1 MKNLFQK
8 FHFNTHVESPHSD
21 ESFNRSKALNFS
33 ILLLPFFTLVTPF
46 LVFLENYSYGIFHLE
61 IIIGILG
68 ILLVSLL
75 CSAGMRYG
83 GFIGKNILGF
93 ALVTFFLSIQFG
105 SSGEIVFT
113 FMLLGVALLL
123 LIFKDNFLL
132 IAASIFATFFIV
144 TLGQAFAPKGV
155 RNLEFARHQVAT
167 GSVPFPRLIHIVLDE
182 HIGLEGIPTD
192 LPEGVTVKKQ
202 LREFYEKYGF
212 TTFGGAYSRYFH
224 TVNSLPNL
232 LNFSSASKARMYI
245 GQDDSPNKLLQ
256 NTYFERLSQAGYR
269 LNVWWGHHVD
279 YCSHS
284 PVPIDNCIQVPAEG
298 LKTSHRL
305 PLNTFERVQ
314 LVFSAYLNLS
324 KIYQR
329 GRDYYQS
336 FRNGIIPY
344 GVSLPSA
351 TWDRHTVTALPYL
364 FTLDDLWENILDL
377 PEGNAVFAHLLIPHY
392 PYVANSDC
400 TIKGSINEWK
410 YSSLLFTP
418 HYPFREGMHNT
429 EDSRKTHYQEY
440 FKQVRCI
447 YMKLDELFE
456 KMDHAGIFENAVIVI
471 HGDHGSR
478 IVKREPTIENEY
490 ELSREDI
497 VDAYSTLFAVKFP
510 NQVGYYETQPF
521 PIEFL
526 LQEKVVKPLLEEKG
540 NVLPPDPFVFL
551 RSEDRKILDLKPI
564 PYPITH

>member
-21 ESFNRSKALNFS
+21 ESFHPSKALNFS
-33 ILLLPFFTLVTPF
+33 ILILPFFTLVTPF
-46 LVFLENYSYGIFHLE
+46 LVFLENYSYGLFHTE
-61 IIIGILG
+61 ILIGILG

-105 SSGEIVFT
+105 SSGEMVFT

-123 LIFKDNFLL
+123 LIFKDNFPL

-144 TLGQAFAPKGV
+144 TLGQAFAPQGV
-155 RNLEFARHQVAT
+155 QNLEFARHQVAA

-192 LPEGVTVKKQ
+192 LPEGVAVKKQ

-232 LNFSSASKARMYI
+232 LNFSSASKARMFI
-245 GQDDSPNKLLQ
+245 GKDDSPNRLLQ

-305 PLNTFERVQ
+305 PLNTLERLQ

-336 FRNGIIPY
+336 FRNEIIPY

-456 KMDHAGIFENAVIVI
+456 KMEHAGIFENAVIAI

-478 IVKREPTIENEY
+478 IVKREPTIENE
-490 ELSREDI
+490 L
-497 VDAYSTLFAVKFP
+497 
-510 NQVGYYETQPF
+510 
-521 PIEFL
+521 
-526 LQEKVVKPLLEEKG
+526 
-540 NVLPPDPFVFL
+540 
-551 RSEDRKILDLKPI
+551 
-564 PYPITH
+564 